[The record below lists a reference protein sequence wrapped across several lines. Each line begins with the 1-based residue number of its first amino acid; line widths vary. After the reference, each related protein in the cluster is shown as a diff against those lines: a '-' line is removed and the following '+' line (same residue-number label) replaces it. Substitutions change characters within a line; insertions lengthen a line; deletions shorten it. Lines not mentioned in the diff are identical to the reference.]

1 MYIFQIKK
9 WWDKIK
15 RELDLCG
22 YTNLLLSWE
31 PYESLALEEEVHS
44 IAGKCNA
51 LLNPRVDHLQPAS
64 LTFLDMALDSA
75 FDIMAL
81 GKKNASLILGA
92 PGTSMCP

>member
-51 LLNPRVDHLQPAS
+51 KSPSGPSTACLSH
-64 LTFLDMALDSA
+64 FLRYG
-75 FDIMAL
+75 F
-81 GKKNASLILGA
+81 GF
-92 PGTSMCP
+92 CV